1 MSATQAAALRDAL
14 LDHGVPLV
22 LCDGPLGAWDQ
33 VGADWTNGYPTGVVQ
48 HNTATPSA
56 TGPTGAPSLEW
67 LLAPGYSKPAAN
79 LLTARGTARTEGVAV
94 LGGSK
99 TAAVTYAAS
108 LRSALHCGRGGPWN
122 LAGAWQD
129 AGHVTLLGVEHD
141 AQQVPGGLTDAQIEA
156 GARIGATIAD
166 MNGGDL
172 DRIITHTCWCDGCHL
187 ADGGGPIVD
196 GPLPTRGRKDDTVG
210 CGWDH
215 RTRGPYPYNA
225 PWWRDMARQY
235 LTGNTPPTPTREVP
249 TVILLNLPRSKW
261 RTLSGN
267 TLADPG
273 AEGADTLRKAGVP
286 VYVCTQAEWDQLHAR
301 YPFVV
306 K

>member
-1 MSATQAAALRDAL
+1 MSAAQAEALKVAL

-22 LCDGPLGAWDQ
+22 LCTGPLGAWN
-33 VGADWTNGYPTGVVQ
+33 VAGADWTAGHPTGVVQ

-67 LLAPGYSKPAAN
+67 LLSPGYSKPAAN
-79 LLTARGTARTEGVAV
+79 LLTARGTARAEGVAT
-94 LGGSK
+94 LGGSP

-108 LRSALHCGRGGPWN
+108 LRSALHCGRGGPWDA
-122 LAGAWQD
+122 AGAWAD

-141 AQQVPGGLTDAQIEA
+141 AQQVRGGLTDAQIEA
-156 GARIGATIAD
+156 GARIGAAVAD

-172 DRIITHTCWCDGCHL
+172 RRIITHTCWCDGCHL
-187 ADGGGPIVD
+187 GPDGGPID
-196 GPLPTRGRKDDTVG
+196 APLPTRGRKDDTVG
-210 CGWDH
+210 CGWDN
-215 RTRGPYPYNA
+215 RGKGPDPYNA
-225 PWWRDMARQY
+225 PWWRDQARQY
-235 LTGNTPPTPTREVP
+235 LTGTTPTPTPREAP
-249 TVILLNLPRSKW
+249 TMILLNLPRSKW
-261 RTLSGN
+261 RTLAGN

-273 AEGADTLRKAGVP
+273 TDGADVLRRAGVP
-286 VYVCTQAEWDQLHAR
+286 VYVCTQAEWDRLHAV